1 MVPDSG
7 GRTKDISVLQL
18 LTRLVQETDKVIR
31 LADDIDQHA
40 TTPQARSA
48 LNLIGS
54 EVNNILQILKVSL
67 DPLYKLY
74 ELDPGMK
81 AAEKT
86 RQVTSRDEATIG
98 AETDA
103 YDENSLW
110 AEVKSK
116 AQISRN
122 TIDQTI
128 DPE

>member
-128 DPE
+128 DSE

>member
-1 MVPDSG
+1 MLPDSG

-18 LTRLVQETDKVIR
+18 LTRLVQETDRVIR

-40 TTPQARSA
+40 TTPQAKSA

-54 EVNNILQILKVSL
+54 EVNNILQILRVSL

-81 AAEKT
+81 LAEKQ
-86 RQVTSRDEATIG
+86 RQSTSRDEATVSG
-98 AETDA
+98 EPDA
-103 YDENSLW
+103 YDESTLW

-116 AQISRN
+116 ARISRHI
-122 TIDQTI
+122 IDS
-128 DPE
+128 E

>member
-1 MVPDSG
+1 MFPDSG

-18 LTRLVQETDKVIR
+18 LTRLVQETDRVIR

-40 TTPQARSA
+40 TTPQAKSA

-54 EVNNILQILKVSL
+54 EVNNILQILRVSL

-81 AAEKT
+81 AAEKQ
-86 RQVTSRDEATIG
+86 RHQTSKDELVPVG
-98 AETDA
+98 EPDA
-103 YDENSLW
+103 YDENALW

-116 AQISRN
+116 AQINRN
-122 TIDQTI
+122 TIDS
-128 DPE
+128 E